1 MNVDGEGLGRVLLVA
16 PEQVGLSVF
25 REEIESLI
33 RRRKLNRVV
42 VDEAAHRGSI
52 AELPR
57 MHGAAEERV

>member
-1 MNVDGEGLGRVLLVA
+1 MLLVA

-25 REEIESLI
+25 RGVIESLI
-33 RRRKLNRVV
+33 RRRKQNRIV
-42 VDEAAHRGSI
+42 VDEAHIAVLF